1 MPEQIW
7 NPDSYQR
14 HAGFVPTLGAP
25 LLELLAPQ
33 AGERILDLGCGDG
46 ALTLK
51 LKEAGCQ
58 VFGIDSSEAQ
68 IAAARARGL
77 EARVMDAH
85 ALPFS
90 AEFDAVFSN
99 AALHWMLQPRRVLA
113 GVAAALKPGG
123 RFVGEMGGAGNV
135 ASVVEAYRKEFAL
148 LGRELSDYNPWF
160 FPDETTWSGLL
171 AESGLEVL
179 AIERFARP
187 TPLPGDVGDWL
198 NLMTQTFLAAVPEA
212 EQPVL
217 IGRLRER
224 LRPSAQQ
231 PDGSWC
237 LDYVRLRFVASKR
250 A

>member
-1 MPEQIW
+1 MPVQIW
-7 NPDSYQR
+7 NPDVYQR

-25 LLELLAPQ
+25 LLDLLAPQ

-51 LKEAGCQ
+51 LKDAGCQ

-85 ALPFS
+85 ALPFN

-113 GVAAALKPGG
+113 GVAAALKSGG

-135 ASVVEAYRKEFAL
+135 ASVIEAYRQEFAT
-148 LGRELSDYNPWF
+148 LGRELTDYNPWF
-160 FPDETTWSGLL
+160 FPDESTWANLL
-171 AESGLEVL
+171 ADSGFEVL
-179 AIERFARP
+179 ALERFQRP

-198 NLMTQTFLAAVPEA
+198 NLMTQTFLAAVEEP
-212 EQPVL
+212 EQPAL
-217 IGRLRER
+217 IGRLRES
-224 LRPSAQQ
+224 LRPTAQQ
-231 PDGSWC
+231 ADGSWS
-237 LDYVRLRFVASKR
+237 LDYVRLRFVARKR